1 MRFFGVPPFAG
12 LFRMTSSLSFSA
24 NCQGGNKVS
33 IINLDYL
40 AAYPLL
46 PEVQKAMIDAIKTNY
61 ANPSS
66 QHQLGD
72 EAVAA
77 LQLARE
83 QVARL
88 INSPVEKE
96 VVFTSGGTES
106 VNHAIKGAAFANADK
121 GKHIV
126 TSNIEHNAVLRTL
139 RALKMMDYRVT
150 SVPVDQYGRINPTD
164 VADAIRDDT
173 ILVTIM
179 HSNNEIGTIQP
190 IEEIAE
196 ITRAKKVIFHS
207 DAVDS
212 VGVVPMDVQRL
223 GVDLLSFAANQFYGP
238 SGVGGLYIRRGTRIW
253 PLLDGGV
260 QENNKRAGT
269 ENLIGIIGM
278 GVAAELAEREM
289 EFRIKHVKKL
299 KAKMIGGLQ
308 ARIEDIYLN
317 GHPELS
323 LPNLVSVSVK
333 YIEGEGIVLMLDEEN
348 IAVST
353 RSACAAGA
361 LQASHVLLSIG
372 RDFADAQGT
381 LVITF
386 GRDTT
391 EAEIDRFLNV
401 LEEVVRTLRN
411 MSPLYIKAK
420 QEKSEGAAAS

>member
-1 MRFFGVPPFAG
+1 M
-12 LFRMTSSLSFSA
+12 
-24 NCQGGNKVS
+24 S

-40 AAYPLL
+40 AANPLL
-46 PEVQKAMIDAIKTNY
+46 PEVQEAMIDTIKKNY

-88 INSPVEKE
+88 INSPAEKE

-106 VNHAIKGAAFANADK
+106 VNHAVKGVAFANANK

-139 RALKMMDYRVT
+139 RSLKMMDYRVT

-196 ITRAKKVIFHS
+196 VTREKKVVLHS

-212 VGVVPMDVQRL
+212 VGVVPMDVQKL

-278 GVAAELAEREM
+278 GVAAELAKREM
-289 EFRIKHVKKL
+289 EFRIKHAKKL

-391 EAEIDRFLNV
+391 EAEIDRFLEV
-401 LEEVVRTLRN
+401 LEEVVQTLRN

-420 QEKSEGAAAS
+420 QGKAEGATAS

>member
-1 MRFFGVPPFAG
+1 
-12 LFRMTSSLSFSA
+12 
-24 NCQGGNKVS
+24 
-33 IINLDYL
+33 
-40 AAYPLL
+40 
-46 PEVQKAMIDAIKTNY
+46 MIEAIKKNY
-61 ANPSS
+61 SNPSS

-83 QVARL
+83 QVAVL
-88 INSPVEKE
+88 INSQVLKE
-96 VVFTSGGTES
+96 VIFTSGGTES
-106 VNHAIKGAAFANADK
+106 VNHAVKGVAFANATK

-139 RALKMMDYRVT
+139 RALKMVDYRVT
-150 SVPVDQYGRINPTD
+150 SVPVDEQGRVNPDD
-164 VADAIRDDT
+164 VAAAIRDDT

-190 IEEIAE
+190 IAEIAQ
-196 ITRAKKVIFHS
+196 ITREKKVIFHS

-212 VGVVPMDVQRL
+212 VGVVPIDVQEL

-269 ENLIGIIGM
+269 ENLLGIIGM
-278 GVAAELAEREM
+278 GVAAEVAAKEM
-289 EFRIKHVKKL
+289 EFRIKHALKLKKKL
-299 KAKMIGGLQ
+299 IEGLQ
-308 ARIEDIYLN
+308 GRIEDIFIN

-323 LPNLVSVSVK
+323 LPNLVSVSVR

-348 IAVST
+348 IAAST
-353 RSACAAGA
+353 KSACAAGA

-386 GRDTT
+386 GRYTT
-391 EAEIDRFLNV
+391 EAEIDRFLEV
-401 LEEVVRTLRN
+401 LEEVVQTLRN
-411 MSPLYIKAK
+411 MSPLYIKAM
-420 QEKSEGAAAS
+420 QEQAEGIALS

>member
-1 MRFFGVPPFAG
+1 M
-12 LFRMTSSLSFSA
+12 
-24 NCQGGNKVS
+24 S

-40 AAYPLL
+40 AANPLMT
-46 PEVQKAMIDAIKTNY
+46 EVQEAMIEAIKKNY

-72 EAVAA
+72 EAAAA

-83 QVARL
+83 QVANL
-88 INSPVEKE
+88 INSPVPKA

-106 VNHAIKGAAFANADK
+106 VNHAVKGVAFANVSK

-126 TSNIEHNAVLRTL
+126 TSNIEHNSVLRTL

-150 SVPVDQYGRINPTD
+150 SVPVDKHGRINPTD

-190 IEEIAE
+190 IEEIAQ
-196 ITRAKKVIFHS
+196 ITRSNKVILHC

-212 VGVVPMDVQRL
+212 VGVVPIDVQKL

-278 GVAAELAEREM
+278 GVAAELASREM
-289 EFRIKHVKKL
+289 YFRVQHAKKL
-299 KAKMIGGLQ
+299 KKKLIDGLE
-308 ARIEDIYLN
+308 ARIEDIYIN
-317 GHPELS
+317 GHPEFS
-323 LPNLVSVSVK
+323 LPNLVSVSIR

-348 IAVST
+348 IAVAT

-381 LVITF
+381 LVVTF
-386 GRDTT
+386 GRYTT
-391 EAEIDRFLNV
+391 EAEIDRFLDL
-401 LEEVVRTLRN
+401 LEEVVQTLRN
-411 MSPLYIKAK
+411 MSPLWIKARE
-420 QEKSEGAAAS
+420 EKAQGIAAS